1 MSDLYEQ
8 AVRVAQ
14 TMSVSTP
21 KDGVVLYSVSFLP
34 SKENK
39 EKAFAYLDTH
49 PEAMMIDQT
58 ECGKELIRLGLDGDK
73 SGLSSEEIAAVW
85 KIASARMI
93 SEARGDVVA
102 FVKDADPRSV
112 FRSTVLPAILRN
124 EVVKSINGWDKFR
137 FAKEYFED

>member
-112 FRSTVLPAILRN
+112 FRSTELPAILRN
-124 EVVKSINGWDKFR
+124 EDVKSINGWDKFR